1 MGSIYQEFEK
11 RLAEGKQRWA
21 DRPREEMLDLFL
33 LALEREE
40 IVAIGYRENAIT
52 RRLAAMPIPS
62 DVREILRHALIW
74 AWKDEEMHAI
84 YIRGA
89 ILRLGGPFLRMKA
102 YTRQLA
108 GGVGGWASSVL
119 MHAQWRDAPFSRT
132 LARAITTIG
141 GLVGSVPAEVR
152 SALEY
157 GPFRRFCEFN
167 IDAEKTAWLCWH
179 RIRSLA
185 ENDAALPSTLVGD
198 FSRIELDEER
208 HGALF
213 ELFAASFDDEDRLV
227 GGHDATTLAAEI
239 AKIGEEF
246 LPRSLRHRA
255 SLDNPLGSGTRVDVV
270 RGDEPSEKLA
280 ALRRLLEASELLTAL
295 DARAA
300 RLGKRRADLSVAIK
314 PTFML
319 GYHRKDRSNITDP
332 AVLEQLARYLTE
344 QGCGAVVAL
353 EGPNIYDEF
362 YTNRDVRAVAEYF
375 GFSSPWYRLVDTSN
389 DQAEHRFSRGMAQYT
404 VSRTWKEADFRISL
418 GKMRSHPVEIA
429 YLTVGN
435 VEWLGA
441 RCDQFL
447 FCERQAQRETAV
459 MMLLDACPP
468 HFAILEAWNEVAD
481 GLVGV
486 MGCPRPKTPL
496 RFYAG
501 IDGLAV
507 DIVAARHMGM
517 RNPRESS
524 MLRAAHHWFGAGDLS
539 PEVAG
544 PDDPIG
550 EWKSPYHNEFSALL
564 SLVSY
569 PVYVLGSGRGALFV
583 PEMDEQAFPPK
594 YSPSL
599 PLRAARSAVRAMIG
613 LRHPRTPDLRGP
625 GPQ

>member
-11 RLAEGKQRWA
+11 RLADGKLRWA

-40 IVAIGYRENAIT
+40 IVAIGYRETAIT

-62 DVREILRHALIW
+62 EVREILRHALIW

-89 ILRLGGPFLRMKA
+89 ILRLAGPLLRLRA
-102 YTRQLA
+102 YTRQLG

-119 MHAQWRDAPFSRT
+119 MHARWRDAPLSRT
-132 LARAITTIG
+132 LARAVTTAG
-141 GLVGSVPAEVR
+141 GLVGRVPAEVR

-157 GPFRRFCEFN
+157 GSFRRFCEFN

-185 ENDAALPSTLVGD
+185 ENDAALPAALVGD
-198 FSRIELDEER
+198 FARIEMDEQR

-213 ELFAASFDDEDRLV
+213 ELFAAAFDEEDRLA

-246 LPRSLRHRA
+246 LPRGLRHRA
-255 SLDNPLGSGTRVDVV
+255 AQDNPLGSGSRVDIV
-270 RGDEPSEKLA
+270 RGDEPSKKLA
-280 ALRRLLEASELLTAL
+280 ALGELLGASELLQAL

-300 RLGKRRADLSVAIK
+300 RLGKRRSDMTIAIK

-319 GYHRKDRSNITDP
+319 GYHRKDRSTITDP
-332 AVLEQLARYLTE
+332 AVLDALARYLVE
-344 QGCGAVVAL
+344 QGCGTIAAL
-353 EGPNIYDEF
+353 ESPNIYDEF
-362 YTNRDVRAVAEYF
+362 YGNRDVRSVAAYF
-375 GFSSPWYRLVDTSN
+375 GFASPWYQLVDTST

-468 HFAILEAWNEVAD
+468 HFAILEAWDEVAD

-517 RNPRESS
+517 RNPRQSS

-539 PEVAG
+539 PVVTG
-544 PDDPIG
+544 SDDPIG
-550 EWKSPYHNEFSALL
+550 EWKSPYHNEFSSFL

-583 PEMDEQAFPPK
+583 PEMDEDAFPAK

-613 LRHPRTPDLRGP
+613 LRHPR
-625 GPQ
+625 